1 MRGVGSS
8 WEGSAANFNV
18 IMHGGMVLS
27 FMHACC
33 KTLILSVLIWRDVLK
48 YSVNLLVSLLI
59 YLISEFLFTFNQQAS
74 EKEPGYER
82 Q

>member
-1 MRGVGSS
+1 
-8 WEGSAANFNV
+8 
-18 IMHGGMVLS
+18 MVLS
-27 FMHACC
+27 LMHACC
-33 KTLILSVLIWRDVLK
+33 KTLTLSVLIWRDVLK